1 MSSAFYGDWNF
12 VWKKEKQ
19 KKMLPRLPI
28 NQRAEI
34 RSQAIASH
42 IKKTLFAEAYVL
54 RLFVLFILNP
64 NLITHLRQQSVGY

>member
-1 MSSAFYGDWNF
+1 
-12 VWKKEKQ
+12 
-19 KKMLPRLPI
+19 MLPRLPI
-28 NQRAEI
+28 NQRAEM
-34 RSQAIASH
+34 RSRAIASH